1 MSTIRNDLVNLFFP
15 KLCVLC
21 KEPLSGNDGQ
31 LCLQC
36 LCSLP
41 RTNFFYEAENPVAR
55 LFVGKVALES
65 ATALFHYEKGGQVQ
79 RLVYAFK
86 YHGNRELAYRL
97 GRQLGR
103 ALEAHTAYRSVDFL
117 IPVPLHPK
125 RRRKRGYNQSD
136 YLCRGLASVLHIPVR
151 PSTLQRRTK
160 TATQTNKSVFDRW
173 RNMQEVFVLND
184 AESLRGCHVL
194 LVDDV
199 VTSGSTLLSCAE
211 ALLAIPDV
219 RISVLALACT

>member
-1 MSTIRNDLVNLFFP
+1 MPTIWDDLLNLFFP
-15 KLCVLC
+15 RLCVLC
-21 KEPLSGNDGQ
+21 KEPLMANDEQ

-36 LCSLP
+36 LCGLP

-55 LFVGKVALES
+55 LFAGKVALEN
-65 ATALFHYEKGGQVQ
+65 ATALFHYEKGGNVQ

-86 YHGNRELAYRL
+86 YYGNKELAYRL
-97 GRQLGR
+97 GRQAAQ
-103 ALEAHTAYRSVDFL
+103 ALKTHTAYRLVDFL

-125 RRRKRGYNQSD
+125 RRRKRGYNQSE

-151 PSTLQRRTK
+151 PASLQRRTK
-160 TATQTNKSVFDRW
+160 TATQTNRSIFDRW
-173 RNMQEVFVLND
+173 RNMQEVFALND
-184 AESLRGCHVL
+184 AESLRGRHVL

-211 ALLAIPDV
+211 ALLAIPGV
-219 RISVLALACT
+219 RVSVLALACA